1 VLEQRDRG
9 YAEAR
14 VRAGVLEHGA
24 AELLRAAGVGGRMD
38 REALVHRG
46 IYLNFDGSRHHIDF
60 HALVGRTILV
70 YGQQEVVI
78 DLIQARLDAG
88 GDIRFEA
95 EAIGIDAAMPA
106 VRYVS
111 EGQERVLEAELVA
124 ACDGSHGVGRAAL
137 ERSTVY
143 DHEFEHAWLGVLA
156 RTPPAS
162 DELIYAYHDHG
173 FALHSMRS
181 PEISRLYLQVAPDEQ
196 LESWPEERIW
206 AELRIR
212 LGEPNLRAG
221 EILELGVTPMRSVV
235 VEPMQGGRLF
245 LAGDA
250 AHIVPSTGAKGI
262 EPRPRRRRRA
272 GQSDCRMVPDEC
284 GRRAEGLLRRVRA
297 ARVARATVQLVHD
310 QPAPQGP
317 RRRPLPA
324 PPPPRQPR
332 PHRELYRRLC
342 LPGGEL
348 RRRGYRRRRAG
359 SRSARVSVTPRRP
372 APTRLGSRSGWAHP
386 AGRSPSPAP
395 GNSPKSGPTGS
406 WARSA
411 TRHGVGDVSER

>member
-250 AHIVPSTGAKGI
+250 AHIVLPPGRRGLNLALGDAAVLARAIVEWFRTSADAALKGY
-262 EPRPRRRRRA
+262 
-272 GQSDCRMVPDEC
+272 SDEC
-284 GRRAEGLLRRVRA
+284 AQRVWRAQRFSWFMTNLLHKDR
-297 ARVARATVQLVHD
+297 
-310 QPAPQGP
+310 
-317 RRRPLPA
+317 
-324 PPPPRQPR
+324 
-332 PHRELYRRLC
+332 
-342 LPGGEL
+342 
-348 RRRGYRRRRAG
+348 
-359 SRSARVSVTPRRP
+359 
-372 APTRLGSRSGWAHP
+372 
-386 AGRSPSPAP
+386 
-395 GNSPKSGPTGS
+395 
-406 WARSA
+406 
-411 TRHGVGDVSER
+411 VGDPFQHRLRLANLGHIVSSTAASASLAENYVGAATDGVELDPALRA